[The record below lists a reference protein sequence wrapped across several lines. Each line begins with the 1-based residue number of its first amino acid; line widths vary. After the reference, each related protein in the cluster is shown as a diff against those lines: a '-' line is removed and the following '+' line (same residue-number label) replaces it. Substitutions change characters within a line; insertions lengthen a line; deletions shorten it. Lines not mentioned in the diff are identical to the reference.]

1 MPQHHTPAAFPT
13 ASSEFQSASGPI
25 DYQMTN
31 DYMFHAVLQKNPKV
45 LKSLICSLLDLHP
58 DDIRSIQILNPINLG
73 ASIDNKTFILD
84 INILFNN
91 NTLINLEM
99 QVKNLPN
106 WEDRSLSYLCRA
118 FDQLQK
124 GMDYAAAKPAVHI
137 SILNFTPFPDLPEF
151 YASYKLLNEKNHQI
165 YSDKFSLRML
175 DLTCIHLATPHDL
188 ACRLDCWARLFK
200 AATWEEIKMIAE
212 HNADLLEA
220 SETLYTL
227 NADYMIR
234 KQCEAR
240 ADYYKLHNTIDQKLN
255 TLSAENQCLSA
266 KVENLSSKNQ
276 CLTSKNQCLTS
287 ENLSLNSKVKNLTHE
302 NQEKDLLI
310 QQLMAQ
316 LHKNQPPV

>member
-1 MPQHHTPAAFPT
+1 MPLHHTPAAFPT

-45 LKSLICSLLDLHP
+45 LKSLVCSLLDLHP
-58 DDIRSIQILNPINLG
+58 NEIRSIQILNPITLG

-106 WEDRSLSYLCRA
+106 WEERSLSYLCRA

-124 GMDYAAAKPAVHI
+124 GCDYAAAKPAIHI
-137 SILNFTPFPDLPEF
+137 SILNFTPFPGLQEF
-151 YASYKLLNEKNHQI
+151 YASYKLLNEKNHHI

-175 DLTCIHLATPHDL
+175 DLTCIHLATPHDRD
-188 ACRLDCWARLFK
+188 CRLDRWARLFK
-200 AATWEEIKMIAE
+200 ATTWEEIKMIAK

-220 SETLYTL
+220 SETLFTL
-227 NADYMIR
+227 NADYMIC

-240 ADYYKLHNTIDQKLN
+240 ADYYRLHNTINQKLN
-255 TLSAENQCLSA
+255 TLSAE
-266 KVENLSSKNQ
+266 VES
-276 CLTSKNQCLTS
+276 LTSENQCLTS
-287 ENLSLNSKVKNLTHE
+287 ENLNLNSKVKNLTQE

-310 QQLMAQ
+310 QQLTAQ
-316 LHKNQPPV
+316 LHKNHPPV